1 MRPVSGSALLVT
13 ALMMIAGDASAGSY
27 RCLGGAR
34 LLPNGRCSDGSIAI
48 YEAAPMT
55 PERPTGRRLPPA
67 PGPDRRVAP
76 PTATLA
82 SLYGAWSTSVGG
94 AVWSS
99 PSAIPG
105 WSTLHVSPGALAG
118 LLVIYPDGRYVWNAY
133 GGKRGTWR
141 NSGDPEYPILLE
153 DRAERRTWKVGPNL
167 RQPGRI
173 YIVEGNGYFHYE
185 GRRAR

>member
-1 MRPVSGSALLVT
+1 MRLVPGSALLAA
-13 ALMMIAGDASAGSY
+13 ALLLAAGSASAGTY

-34 LLPNGRCSDGSIAI
+34 VLADGRCSDGSIAI
-48 YEAAPMT
+48 YEATPMT
-55 PERPTGRRLPPA
+55 PERPVRRPPA
-67 PGPDRRVAP
+67 GPDRRIPAP
-76 PTATLA
+76 PVALS
-82 SLYGAWSTSVGG
+82 SLYGAWSTSVPG
-94 AVWSS
+94 AVWQT

-105 WSTLHVSPGALAG
+105 WATLHISRGALAG

-133 GGKRGTWR
+133 GGKRGVWR
-141 NSGDPEYPILLE
+141 RSGDPEYPILIE

>member
-1 MRPVSGSALLVT
+1 MRPVCGSALLVT

-34 LLPNGRCSDGSIAI
+34 LLPDGRCSDGSIAI

-55 PERPTGRRLPPA
+55 SERPTGRRLPPG
-67 PGPDRRVAP
+67 PGPDQRVAP
-76 PTATLA
+76 PAASLA
-82 SLYGAWSTSVGG
+82 SLYGAWSTSVSG

-99 PSAIPG
+99 PSSIPG
-105 WSTLHVSPGALAG
+105 WATLHVSPGALAG

-133 GGKRGTWR
+133 GGKRGQWR
-141 NSGDPEYPILLE
+141 PSGDAEYPILLE
-153 DRAERRTWKVGPNL
+153 DRTERRTWKVGPNL

-173 YIVEGNGYFHYE
+173 FIVEGNGFFHYE